1 MKVVLGKRPLAWRRL
16 TQAAFLLGLAIGL
29 WLALKPPG
37 DGPPLIPWDK
47 AQHFLAF
54 WGLAG
59 LGAAALP
66 GRSLWVPALFLA
78 AYGAGIEFLQAL
90 PLFDRDAEF
99 LDWLTDL
106 IGIGACYLPLIL
118 RPWRRWTQ

>member
-1 MKVVLGKRPLAWRRL
+1 MDRPQAWHRLAQLG
-16 TQAAFLLGLAIGL
+16 FLLGLAVGL
-29 WLALKPPG
+29 WLALKPVG

-66 GRSLWVPALFLA
+66 NRPLWLPALILA
-78 AYGAGIEFLQAL
+78 GYGGAIEGLQSL
-90 PLFDRDAEF
+90 PAIGRDAEWA
-99 LDWLTDL
+99 DWFTDL
-106 IGIGACYLPLIL
+106 IGIGACYLPLVL
-118 RPWRRWTQ
+118 RPWRRWTR